1 MKALSLDLRSRLL
14 AAFDEDTPTQAALA
28 QRFRVSEATVSRLLS
43 LRRATGSIAPKSHG
57 GGAAARITGDDRARL
72 LADFEREP
80 DLTQEDLA
88 ERFTAEGRPVSQQAV
103 SRALRRLL
111 ITRKKRP

>member
-14 AAFDEDTPTQAALA
+14 AAFDEGAPTQAALA
-28 QRFRVSEATVSRLLS
+28 QRFRVSEATVSRLLA
-43 LRRATGSIAPKSHG
+43 LRRTTGSIAPKGHG
-57 GGAAARITGDDRARL
+57 GGTAPRITGDDRARL

-80 DLTQEDLA
+80 DLRQEDLA

-103 SRALRRLL
+103 SRALKRLS